1 MGDASDSVLEVTG
14 YMNFEVQ
21 GGMSEHPSVE
31 TSWHWK
37 PRTFLWK
44 TEGCDSNTNLNV
56 THATLRSAWYFG
68 NVCSSHVGSY
78 SIVPSGIN
86 ILYLQTALEF
96 KEGGTFS

>member
-31 TSWHWK
+31 TSCVGNLELSSG
-37 PRTFLWK
+37 RR
-44 TEGCDSNTNLNV
+44 DSNTNLNV
-56 THATLRSAWYFG
+56 THITLRSAWYFG

-78 SIVPSGIN
+78 SIVPFDID

-96 KEGGTFS
+96 KEAGTFS